1 MIFIFIKTESFE
13 KASSKCFVRVDLFNT
28 HLIAEYIHPNMFVI
42 RTPLILFTVVS
53 CPIHQKSNELRL
65 RTHQ

>member
-28 HLIAEYIHPNMFVI
+28 HLIAEYIHPNNVCNSYTI
-42 RTPLILFTVVS
+42 NTVY
-53 CPIHQKSNELRL
+53 CCDLSNPPKK
-65 RTHQ
+65 